1 MDSSGARS
9 PATCAFASNIPGYV
23 IHQRR
28 SMPISFQPEIKE
40 YNLSYSMTRFGN
52 GQVPGMEQ
60 LYRSPNGDT

>member
-1 MDSSGARS
+1 
-9 PATCAFASNIPGYV
+9 
-23 IHQRR
+23 
-28 SMPISFQPEIKE
+28 MPISFQPEIKE